1 MSKKTEWPTTPADFM
16 KMVQEN
22 MPQVK
27 PTATGYEIRTKILE
41 LAQTEVF
48 NDYSFKLG
56 AAQVKGEL
64 EGKEFVQTVAYPGA
78 DKVLEIANKFNDFVS
93 GKMSK

>member
-1 MSKKTEWPTTPADFM
+1 MSKKLEWPTTPADFV
-16 KMVQEN
+16 KMVQDT

-27 PTATGYEIRTKILE
+27 ATATGYEIRTRILE

-56 AAQVKGEL
+56 AAQLRGEV
-64 EGKEFVQTVAYPGA
+64 EGGKFIQSVAYPGA
-78 DKVLEIANKFNDFVS
+78 DKVLEIANKFNEFVS
-93 GKMSK
+93 GKISN